1 MGNDNGLVNYC
12 ASRLR
17 AHIRQG
23 VLHDEKIEV
32 SWEQGSKLLRSYH
45 IELYWRQTN
54 ASFQNIFNISLR
66 HLLLMVLY
74 RWFVCIIGIIYHLKL
89 KVKYTHNSEL
99 HIMSGAI
106 WGCSLDSNLTLFFL
120 MLHGAAEQSSIYFC
134 GGD

>member
-1 MGNDNGLVNYC
+1 
-12 ASRLR
+12 
-17 AHIRQG
+17 
-23 VLHDEKIEV
+23 
-32 SWEQGSKLLRSYH
+32 
-45 IELYWRQTN
+45 
-54 ASFQNIFNISLR
+54 
-66 HLLLMVLY
+66 MVLY